1 MHGNHVFYPFCKKRY
16 YSFSFSS
23 SLSWSYLTFLHGKL
37 MKGAALPN
45 NGETRTLQRLSHPCV
60 TPAWSVGSPRKK
72 GSSKWK
78 IKDDFNL
85 WQGKPFDNRICG
97 WINRLTDE
105 LMNNTLTDFM
115 SGIDSFSDQYFS
127 YLPWCESAGIA
138 IVNQSTSQPSLG
150 NSALQLKKAAEIF
163 SISSTQSYWM
173 SLVLPSPVGSQQ
185 TRVHTYA
192 YSCVCILISLC

>member
-1 MHGNHVFYPFCKKRY
+1 MFFIPFAKKVF
-16 YSFSFSS
+16 FSVFHHH
-23 SLSWSYLTFLHGKL
+23 YLGAACLFLHGKL

-60 TPAWSVGSPRKK
+60 TPASSVGSPCKK

-163 SISSTQSYWM
+163 SISSAQSYWM
-173 SLVLPSPVGSQQ
+173 SLVLPSPVSLQQ
-185 TRVHTYA
+185 TRVHVYA